1 MLIIHISNLFCYYI
15 IIIIHFETFLDDFT
29 SYIYRKIQIC
39 SSSMLTLV
47 YISKSIH
54 SLRMYP
60 AREICRVRENR
71 VVDRIARRK
80 IGMNGTKNVVG
91 HAWRI
96 VGVLRTVETQRER
109 EGRGNERNESST
121 THNPGRV
128 SSLKKQIDKQARL
141 IKGDNRRS

>member
-1 MLIIHISNLFCYYI
+1 MISRVLFPIPQDLNTLTLIINVDINIYI
-15 IIIIHFETFLDDFT
+15 
-29 SYIYRKIQIC
+29 
-39 SSSMLTLV
+39 

-54 SLRMYP
+54 CLRIYP

-71 VVDRIARRK
+71 VDRIACRK
-80 IGMNGTKNVVG
+80 IGMNGTKNVAG

-96 VGVLRTVETQRER
+96 VGVLGTVETQRER

-128 SSLKKQIDKQARL
+128 SSLKKQIDKRARL
-141 IKGDNRRS
+141 IKGDNRRSWLHSWYVTFSWEEYVKIW